1 MALGLAYRQPRT
13 LAFAVLVA
21 SVVLYPL
28 LFGSSYGIGA
38 GITVGAMAVS
48 TVGFVLLIGYAHQL
62 ALGQAAFCMIGGYG
76 NAVLVTK
83 YGWDPLLAMIVSMI
97 AAMALA
103 YLIGKPIL
111 KLRGFVLAMASLA
124 LQLVLVFVS
133 LEAVSVTEGAMGVSG
148 VPKFAVL
155 GWPLADDRVYF
166 YFVWLLVILAVA
178 IGLNVDRS
186 RIGRALKAIASSEAA
201 AGSVGIDITKYKV
214 QMFVLSAGMASVTG
228 SLLVHYLRIMEPH
241 VFGFQF
247 SLNIITA
254 VIAGGLTSIWG
265 GVLGAGI
272 IIALREA
279 LRVLALPLLE
289 GVVMG
294 ALTVL
299 VLILFPRGVAGG
311 IAGLYARLVGPER
324 SPEAA
329 AARAVRPQPSAAGAD
344 VAPLGPRP
352 GPSAAPGGTLL
363 SVDGARRAFG
373 NLIAVNNVSFA
384 VPAGSIT
391 ALIGPNGAGKT
402 TMFNLI
408 SGYQPLDAGEVVF
421 EGRRIGT
428 LLPHAIARQRVGR
441 TFQNLQLFDN
451 MTAIENVMCGR
462 YLAGSAGLA
471 EIAVRLPHV
480 SREEQAIRAAA
491 ERSLAFVGLA
501 DAADRPP
508 TTLPFGHQRLLE
520 IARALAVEPRLL
532 LMDEPASG
540 LNDTET
546 ERLADLILRIRA
558 GGTTVLLVE
567 HDIRLVM
574 GLADHV
580 VVMNYGEKIAEGP
593 ADVVRADPQVVA
605 AYLGA

>member
-1 MALGLAYRQPRT
+1 
-13 LAFAVLVA
+13 
-21 SVVLYPL
+21 
-28 LFGSSYGIGA
+28 
-38 GITVGAMAVS
+38 
-48 TVGFVLLIGYAHQL
+48 
-62 ALGQAAFCMIGGYG
+62 
-76 NAVLVTK
+76 
-83 YGWDPLLAMIVSMI
+83 
-97 AAMALA
+97 
-103 YLIGKPIL
+103 
-111 KLRGFVLAMASLA
+111 
-124 LQLVLVFVS
+124 
-133 LEAVSVTEGAMGVSG
+133 
-148 VPKFAVL
+148 
-155 GWPLADDRVYF
+155 
-166 YFVWLLVILAVA
+166 
-178 IGLNVDRS
+178 
-186 RIGRALKAIASSEAA
+186 
-201 AGSVGIDITKYKV
+201 
-214 QMFVLSAGMASVTG
+214 MASVTG

-279 LRVLALPLLE
+279 LRIFALPLLE

-311 IAGLYARLVGPER
+311 IADLYARLVGPAR
-324 SPEAA
+324 APEPDAA
-329 AARAVRPQPSAAGAD
+329 AIRARPSAAGAD
-344 VAPLGPRP
+344 VAPVAARSERP
-352 GPSAAPGGTLL
+352 VAAGATLL
-363 SVDGARRAFG
+363 GVEGARRSFG
-373 NLIAVNNVSFA
+373 SLVAVNNVSFA

-408 SGYQPLDAGEVVF
+408 SGYQPLDAGDVVF

-428 LLPHAIARQRVGR
+428 LLPHAIARQRIGR

-451 MTAIENVMCGR
+451 MTTIENVMCGR
-462 YLAGSAGLA
+462 YLAGAAGLA
-471 EIAVRLPHV
+471 EIALRLPHV
-480 SREEQAIRAAA
+480 GREERAIRAAA
-491 ERSLAFVGLA
+491 ERALAFVGLA

-558 GGTTVLLVE
+558 GGTTILLVE

-593 ADVVRADPQVVA
+593 ADRVRAEPQVVA

>member
-1 MALGLAYRQPRT
+1 MALGPTLRQPRP
-13 LAFAVLVA
+13 LAFAALVA
-21 SVVLYPL
+21 TVVLYPL

-38 GITVGAMAVS
+38 GITVGAMAVA

-83 YGWDPLLAMIVSMI
+83 YGWDPFLAMIVSMI
-97 AAMALA
+97 VAMALA
-103 YLIGKPIL
+103 YLVGKPIL

-148 VPKFAVL
+148 VPKFSVL
-155 GWPLADDRVYF
+155 GWPLADDRAYF

-311 IAGLYARLVGPER
+311 IADLYGRLAGPGR
-324 SPEAA
+324 PAEAA
-329 AARAVRPQPSAAGAD
+329 AGSAR
-344 VAPLGPRP
+344 PRP
-352 GPSAAPGGTLL
+352 GAADAALPAARPREPASGGTLL
-363 SVDGARRAFG
+363 AVEGARRAFG
-373 NLIAVNNVSFA
+373 SLVAVNDVSFA

-421 EGRRIGT
+421 DGRRIGT
-428 LLPHAIARQRVGR
+428 LLPHAIARQRIGR

-462 YLAGSAGLA
+462 YLAGAAGLA
-471 EIAVRLPHV
+471 EIALRLPHV
-480 SREEQAIRAAA
+480 GREERAIREAA
-491 ERSLAFVGLA
+491 ERALAFVGLA
-501 DAADRPP
+501 GAADRPP

-580 VVMNYGEKIAEGP
+580 VVMNHGEKIAEGP
-593 ADVVRADPQVVA
+593 ADRVRADPQVVA